1 MIPNVFSC
9 SQLRGSYGADTWLGF
24 MAQVY
29 VLRAQQKLGSS
40 LFFEI
45 LISSVEKRANG
56 QMLICIVHLC
66 SYRLESCPTKHCLW
80 LPNRKSLRLNIGEC
94 LTSIGSCFLASSG
107 FWNS

>member
-1 MIPNVFSC
+1 MIPNVSSC

-45 LISSVEKRANG
+45 LISSVEKG
-56 QMLICIVHLC
+56 QMDKCLYVLCISALIG
-66 SYRLESCPTKHCLW
+66 
-80 LPNRKSLRLNIGEC
+80 LRVAQL
-94 LTSIGSCFLASSG
+94 SIAYGCQIEKIP
-107 FWNS
+107 